1 MWFGTESCLS
11 FLEFHPKP
19 EMFHLPFTVLCL
31 AAQQQGGPRG
41 MVTSGHKQLCSCGHL
56 HMVMMALGF
65 PGGSS
70 NKESACNAGDL
81 GWISGWGRSPGGGHG
96 NPLQCSG
103 LENPMDRG
111 GWRATVHGVTQVRH
125 DWAAEKSA
133 AHDGMFL
140 PCVCVCV
147 RSVMSDSLVTPW
159 TIARQAPLSMEFSQ
173 QEYWSKKII
182 KSWSKLPFPS
192 LGDLPNPGIEPMSLA
207 SPAFTGKFFT
217 SWTSRKPTSFL

>member
-1 MWFGTESCLS
+1 MSMKHLGLYGITRWTTGKQEAYLPFNFCQLFPVSWVIYPLRTLYLSKIQEKILLRVWFSAESCLS

-19 EMFHLPFTVLCL
+19 EMFHFPFAVLCL

-41 MVTSGHKQLCSCGHL
+41 MVTSGHKRLCSCGHL

-81 GWISGWGRSPGGGHG
+81 GWISGWGRCPGGGHG

-140 PCVCVCV
+140 LCVCVCV
-147 RSVMSDSLVTPW
+147 RAQSCLTLWCP
-159 TIARQAPLSMEFSQ
+159 R
-173 QEYWSKKII
+173 
-182 KSWSKLPFPS
+182 
-192 LGDLPNPGIEPMSLA
+192 G
-207 SPAFTGKFFT
+207 
-217 SWTSRKPTSFL
+217 R